1 MPVRGLEPLL
11 AERRLIQQ
19 APLSALA
26 ETRIGID
33 VSQYLR
39 QILTSESTREPLIA
53 ATGGLPIALTAHIEA
68 DLRTLDKFRIKPVFV
83 FNGLPLYR
91 RNPPRQAQEVI
102 SGREA
107 AQRNHA
113 WALYE
118 QGHAEEAAKV
128 LTEGQRHGNWVVP
141 IEVTRLILRMF
152 RHRMV
157 EYIVAPYMQWGQLSY
172 LLNHPKGYVHSVFSS
187 LEMLAFPT
195 QRVITSIDFANATF
209 RFVDRGR
216 AIADIGLI
224 PDQFIDFI
232 ILCGTELL
240 PTFPPLADNFFN
252 RSLIDMLRHF
262 KSGAGVIAG
271 HSEHPAV
278 RASGYLEGF
287 LRTRAAIKYSL
298 VLTAEEGT
306 CLPLPL
312 VIPPTQQAHAITASE
327 VPADIHEIFSGR
339 LPDELYFHISK
350 GLISPQ
356 LVGWLTSGIIHE
368 LPPLDNG
375 ESIEYRKYIEN
386 VITEGATA
394 PRCTALSLLTSCLNQ
409 AWQQKR
415 IVSSRLHR
423 VVRRK
428 D

>member
-1 MPVRGLEPLL
+1 M
-11 AERRLIQQ
+11 
-19 APLSALA
+19 
-26 ETRIGID
+26 
-33 VSQYLR
+33 
-39 QILTSESTREPLIA
+39 
-53 ATGGLPIALTAHIEA
+53 
-68 DLRTLDKFRIKPVFV
+68 
-83 FNGLPLYR
+83 
-91 RNPPRQAQEVI
+91 
-102 SGREA
+102 
-107 AQRNHA
+107 
-113 WALYE
+113 
-118 QGHAEEAAKV
+118 
-128 LTEGQRHGNWVVP
+128 
-141 IEVTRLILRMF
+141 
-152 RHRMV
+152 
-157 EYIVAPYMQWGQLSY
+157 
-172 LLNHPKGYVHSVFSS
+172 HSVFSS

-339 LPDELYFHISK
+339 LPDELYFHVSK

>member
-1 MPVRGLEPLL
+1 MLTLKSPLTL
-11 AERRLIQQ
+11 STALLVERRLIQQ

-157 EYIVAPYMQWGQLSY
+157 EYIVAPYMQWGQ
-172 LLNHPKGYVHSVFSS
+172 
-187 LEMLAFPT
+187 
-195 QRVITSIDFANATF
+195 
-209 RFVDRGR
+209 
-216 AIADIGLI
+216 
-224 PDQFIDFI
+224 
-232 ILCGTELL
+232 
-240 PTFPPLADNFFN
+240 
-252 RSLIDMLRHF
+252 
-262 KSGAGVIAG
+262 
-271 HSEHPAV
+271 
-278 RASGYLEGF
+278 
-287 LRTRAAIKYSL
+287 
-298 VLTAEEGT
+298 
-306 CLPLPL
+306 
-312 VIPPTQQAHAITASE
+312 
-327 VPADIHEIFSGR
+327 
-339 LPDELYFHISK
+339 
-350 GLISPQ
+350 
-356 LVGWLTSGIIHE
+356 
-368 LPPLDNG
+368 
-375 ESIEYRKYIEN
+375 
-386 VITEGATA
+386 
-394 PRCTALSLLTSCLNQ
+394 
-409 AWQQKR
+409 
-415 IVSSRLHR
+415 VSSWRQ
-423 VVRRK
+423 RRIG
-428 D
+428 